1 MAERSVIFEVKLEQG
16 QLLQALAKDQEALRK
31 LKEEQKELDKARKD
45 GTKSAEDVAKR
56 TAEIS
61 VEQDRTRRSIAET
74 KKEMRLLDTQQKAN
88 EGSIVAMRAQLSQLN
103 KEYDNLSKE
112 QRDNADIGGKLQQ
125 QIAGLTDELKEL
137 EGATGRNQ
145 RNVGNYDAAVQ
156 KLAGS
161 LNIMGVNV
169 GDAISSAKELGGT
182 IKDLIKSVGA
192 QIAAQEANTA
202 ATLTNTT
209 ATGAN
214 TVATEAGTVAT
225 NANTTAVNLATRSLK
240 FLKIALISIGIG
252 AIVVVLGTLV
262 AAFLSTQEGI
272 DKVTKVLQP
281 LQVGFARIIGFV
293 QNTAISVFEGFGKA
307 ISNPKQAFVDLG
319 NVIKDNITNRITGL
333 IKLVKSAVGIFA
345 ELPKALVTGEFDKV
359 KENLEGV
366 ADGVIAVGTGVE
378 DGVKKLK
385 GAAQGFNDTLSDIG
399 TDAQRLNAIYD
410 RLNELNRTQASRLA
424 ELNVQLQDNQLIAR
438 DQTKSLEERENALT
452 LVNDAIEKQYQ
463 AEAELL
469 ELQIEQLEIK
479 QKQNKTDQTELE
491 QLDKLRSE
499 LIQLKARRSQ
509 QKRETLEI
517 ENQLRNL
524 NKQYGANI
532 GSIKTLET
540 SISKL
545 KDAQSN
551 LVIGTKEASD
561 EYQKLGKQI
570 DDIQRKIDL
579 FKAGLDDIDLDTELT
594 LTLSDAKAIEFTK
607 DEKDKAQKEL
617 DDFVGSLKVDPKN
630 LQLPD
635 ADTNPLYNAF
645 GVTDEQLDQFTE
657 RLNSAVGTY
666 TNFSNQL
673 SSLIDQSAKVRVDNI
688 NKEADAQV
696 KAIEKSTLSEEE
708 KAQKIA
714 EIQEKAQ
721 KKSEQ
726 IQKKNAKAQQKLQ
739 IAQTIATTA
748 QAAVNIYNSVA
759 STGGPA
765 APILAA
771 IAAAATAAFGAA
783 QVGIIASQKFA
794 KGGIAFPSDTGG
806 FIHGPSH
813 ANGGVPF
820 RYARGGMAEAE
831 GGEIILTKGVSKS
844 PKLMSMASQINAAAG
859 GVDFYKGYRTGGL
872 VYAAGGQVRAE
883 AELQRTVRKVAET
896 PIVVSVRDILTGTE
910 RVTSVEQ
917 DATIG

>member
-1 MAERSVIFEVKLEQG
+1 MAERSVIFEIEIKQG
-16 QLLQALAKDQEALRK
+16 QLLQVLTKDQEALRK
-31 LKEEQKELDKARKD
+31 LKQEQKELDEARKK

-56 TAEIS
+56 TAEIT
-61 VEQDRTRRSIAET
+61 VEQDRTRKSIAET

-88 EGSIVAMRAQLSQLN
+88 TGSIVAMRAKLSELN

-112 QRDNADIGGKLQQ
+112 ERDNIDIGVKKQK
-125 QIAGLTDELKEL
+125 QIAELTDELKEL

-145 RNVGNYDAAVQ
+145 RNVGNYKDAITGLVGDF
-156 KLAGS
+156 KIFGVS
-161 LNIMGVNV
+161 LN
-169 GDAISSAKELGGT
+169 DAKGGLEKLRSAQL
-182 IKDLIKSVGA
+182 A
-192 QIAAQEANTA
+192 Q
-202 ATLTNTT
+202 
-209 ATGAN
+209 TGA
-214 TVATEAGTVAT
+214 T
-225 NANTTAVNLATRSLK
+225 NLASKGLNT
-240 FLKIALISIGIG
+240 FKIALISTGIG
-252 AIVVVLGTLV
+252 AIVVALGLLV
-262 AAFLSTQEGI
+262 SAFLSTQKGI
-272 DKVTKVLQP
+272 DFVTKALQP
-281 LQVGFARIIGFV
+281 LRVAFQTIIGFV
-293 QNTAISVFEGFGKA
+293 QNTAIGIFEDLGKA
-307 ISNPKQAFVDLG
+307 ISNPKQAFIDLG

-333 IKLVKSAVGIFA
+333 IKLVKSAIGIFA
-345 ELPKALVTGEFDKV
+345 ELPKALVTGDFDKV
-359 KENLEGV
+359 QQNLVGV

-378 DGVKKLK
+378 DATGKLEQAGK
-385 GAAQGFNDTLSDIG
+385 NFNDTLGDISD
-399 TDAQRLNAIYD
+399 TAARLNQIYD
-410 RLNELNRTQASRLA
+410 ELKLLRATEASDLA
-424 ELNVQLQDNQLIAR
+424 KLNVQLQENQLIAR
-438 DQTKSLEERENALT
+438 DQSKTLEERKTALNN
-452 LVNDAIEKQYQ
+452 VRDAIQGQFDVQEK
-463 AEAELL
+463 LL
-469 ELQIEQLEIK
+469 KLQIEELEIR
-479 QKQNKTDQTELE
+479 QSLNDTTDEE
-491 QLDKLRSE
+491 KIELDKLRGALIE
-499 LIQLKARRSQ
+499 LEARRAQ
-509 QKRETLEI
+509 QLRETLEI

-524 NKQYGANI
+524 NKQYGANAT
-532 GSIKTLET
+532 SIKGLTNT
-540 SISKL
+540 ISKL
-545 KDAQSN
+545 QELQSQ
-551 LVIGTKEASD
+551 LVPGTEKARKEFKA
-561 EYQKLGKQI
+561 LGDQI
-570 DDIQRKIDL
+570 DKLKQQVEL
-579 FKAGLDDIDLDTELT
+579 FKNGLDDLDLTIQLDIETIDTSSIT
-594 LTLSDAKAIEFTK
+594 FSKKQK
-607 DEKDKAQKEL
+607 DDAQKQL
-617 DDFVGSLKVDPKN
+617 NDFIGSLSIDPN
-630 LQLPD
+630 SITTPD
-635 ADTNPLYNAF
+635 ASTNPLYNAF
-645 GVTDEQLDQFTE
+645 GVTDEQLDQFNE

-696 KAIEKSTLSEEE
+696 KAIEQSTLSEEE

-771 IAAAATAAFGAA
+771 IAAAATVAFGAA

-806 FIHGPSH
+806 FIQGPSH

-831 GGEIILTKGVSKS
+831 GGEIILTKAVSKS